1 MEVENIVLD
10 IVMDNYDV
18 LKSVQGDNGR
28 TINVKIVSNGKA
40 VNLDDYLPTLVII
53 KPDNTEIF
61 NNCKTLD
68 SKQGI
73 LQIELTEQINA
84 VAGIL
89 KCCLQ
94 LFGKEKQL
102 VSTTNFKIE
111 VNEGLSPKTVTSSNE
126 YTQLTEAL
134 STVKNM
140 VCFRE
145 I

>member
-1 MEVENIVLD
+1 MEVENVVLD
-10 IVMDNYDV
+10 IALDNYKII
-18 LKSVQGDNGR
+18 KSVQGDNGR
-28 TINVKIVSNGKA
+28 IINIKAVSNGKSI
-40 VNLDDYLPTLVII
+40 NLDDYLPTLVII

-61 NNCKTLD
+61 NKCKVLD
-68 SKQGI
+68 SKQGL

>member
-10 IVMDNYDV
+10 IVMENYDV

-28 TINVKIVSNGKA
+28 IINVKILSNGKV

-61 NNCKTLD
+61 NNCKALD

-94 LFGKEKQL
+94 LFRKEKQL

>member
-28 TINVKIVSNGKA
+28 IINVKIVSNGKV
-40 VNLDDYLPTLVII
+40 VNLDDYLPTLVIV

-61 NNCKTLD
+61 NSCKALD

-94 LFGKEKQL
+94 LFGKDKKL
-102 VSTTNFKIE
+102 ISTTNFQIE
-111 VNEGLSPKTVTSSNE
+111 VSEGLSPKTVTSSNE

>member
-28 TINVKIVSNGKA
+28 IINVKILSNGKV

-61 NNCKTLD
+61 NNCKALD

>member
-28 TINVKIVSNGKA
+28 TINVKIVSNGKV

-53 KPDNTEIF
+53 KPDNTVIF
-61 NNCKTLD
+61 NSCKVLD

>member
-10 IVMDNYDV
+10 IVMENYDV

-28 TINVKIVSNGKA
+28 IINVKILSNGKV

-61 NNCKTLD
+61 NNCKALD

-73 LQIELTEQINA
+73 LQIELTEQVNA
-84 VAGIL
+84 VAGVL

>member
-10 IVMDNYDV
+10 IVMENYDV

-28 TINVKIVSNGKA
+28 IINVKILSNGKV

-61 NNCKTLD
+61 NNCKALD

-94 LFGKEKQL
+94 LFGKDKQL

>member
-10 IVMDNYDV
+10 IVMENYDV

-28 TINVKIVSNGKA
+28 IINVKILSNGKV

-61 NNCKTLD
+61 NNCKALD

>member
-10 IVMDNYDV
+10 IVMENYDV

-28 TINVKIVSNGKA
+28 IINVKILSNGKV

-61 NNCKTLD
+61 NNCKALD

-89 KCCLQ
+89 ECCLQ

-111 VNEGLSPKTVTSSNE
+111 VSEGLSPKTVTSSNE

>member
-18 LKSVQGDNGR
+18 LKSIQGDNGR
-28 TINVKIVSNGKA
+28 TINVKIVSNGKV
-40 VNLDDYLPTLVII
+40 VNLDDYLPTLVIV

-61 NNCKTLD
+61 NSCKALD

-84 VAGIL
+84 AAGIL

>member
-28 TINVKIVSNGKA
+28 TINVKIVSNGKV
-40 VNLDDYLPTLVII
+40 VNLDDYLPTLVIV

-61 NNCKTLD
+61 NSCKALD

-84 VAGIL
+84 AAGIL

>member
-10 IVMDNYDV
+10 IVMENYDV

-28 TINVKIVSNGKA
+28 IINVKILSNGKV

-61 NNCKTLD
+61 NNCKALD

-84 VAGIL
+84 VAGVL

>member
-28 TINVKIVSNGKA
+28 IINVKILSNGKV

-61 NNCKTLD
+61 NNCKALD

-84 VAGIL
+84 VTGIL

>member
-28 TINVKIVSNGKA
+28 TINVKIVSNGKV
-40 VNLDDYLPTLVII
+40 VNLDDYLPTLVIV

-61 NNCKTLD
+61 NSCKALD

-84 VAGIL
+84 AAGIL

-111 VNEGLSPKTVTSSNE
+111 VNEGLSSKTVTSSNE

>member
-28 TINVKIVSNGKA
+28 TINVKIVSNGKV
-40 VNLDDYLPTLVII
+40 VNLDDYLPTLVIV

-61 NNCKTLD
+61 NSCKALD

-84 VAGIL
+84 AAGIL

-111 VNEGLSPKTVTSSNE
+111 VSEGLSPKTVTSSNE

>member
-1 MEVENIVLD
+1 MEMENIVLD

-18 LKSVQGDNGR
+18 LRSVQGDNGR
-28 TINVKIVSNGKA
+28 IINVKILSNGKV

-61 NNCKTLD
+61 NNCKALD

-84 VAGIL
+84 VAGVL